1 VGWPIMWSVLPT
13 DRIAEWVVL
22 CGTKQYANPI
32 IWHNCR
38 LPAQEWLRPA
48 LPKLKI
54 DIANINIYMLEE
66 LESDQ
71 AIRTTILNLMVVLY
85 NSGISEIH
93 VGGVMRLLGI
103 PDETAA
109 AHDLERLVLD
119 EDFVKY
125 VDQISETRPPDQALH

>member
-1 VGWPIMWSVLPT
+1 
-13 DRIAEWVVL
+13 
-22 CGTKQYANPI
+22 
-32 IWHNCR
+32 
-38 LPAQEWLRPA
+38 
-48 LPKLKI
+48 
-54 DIANINIYMLEE
+54 MLEE

>member
-1 VGWPIMWSVLPT
+1 
-13 DRIAEWVVL
+13 
-22 CGTKQYANPI
+22 
-32 IWHNCR
+32 
-38 LPAQEWLRPA
+38 
-48 LPKLKI
+48 
-54 DIANINIYMLEE
+54 MLEE

-93 VGGVMRLLGI
+93 EGGVMRLLGI

>member
-1 VGWPIMWSVLPT
+1 
-13 DRIAEWVVL
+13 
-22 CGTKQYANPI
+22 
-32 IWHNCR
+32 
-38 LPAQEWLRPA
+38 
-48 LPKLKI
+48 
-54 DIANINIYMLEE
+54 MLEE
-66 LESDQ
+66 LETDQ

-85 NSGISEIH
+85 SSGISEIH
-93 VGGVMRLLGI
+93 VGGIMRLLGI